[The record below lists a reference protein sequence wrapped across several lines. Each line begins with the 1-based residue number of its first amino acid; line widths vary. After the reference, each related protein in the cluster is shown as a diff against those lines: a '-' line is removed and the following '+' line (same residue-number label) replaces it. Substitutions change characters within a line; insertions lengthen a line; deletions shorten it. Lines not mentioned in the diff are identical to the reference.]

1 MTAAGRH
8 GPTLSLDDLNR
19 ALLARQ
25 HLLAPR
31 PASDPAAAGAPARA
45 GTTPAAP
52 VAAVS
57 STPAAAGPATAPAPR
72 STPTLAEVDHLVG
85 LQSQVPTTP
94 YPGLWSRLE
103 GFRTDDLADRFD
115 DRSVT
120 RIAVMRGTV
129 HLVTADDALELPG
142 VLRPLLE
149 SGVRVGSVHAKAL
162 VGTDL
167 GDVAAAAQDL
177 LAEAPLTSADLG
189 RLLGARWPDV
199 HPQHLAYTAR
209 CYLPLVQ
216 VTPRGVWGASGP
228 GTTTTWTT
236 ADAWFGRPSRSLRD
250 PDERFEAL
258 VRLVRRYLAAFG
270 PATVMDAQRWSGLTG
285 LRDVVGHLRPELT
298 TFTGPD
304 GKELLDLPGAP
315 RPGADAPAPLALV
328 AEFDNLVLG
337 HADRTRVVDDVR
349 RKAITTVN
357 GQVPG
362 TVLVDGYVAAT
373 WKVRRSGSRPAT
385 SPGAVAHLDVT
396 PLGHTFTPAH
406 RTALEERGGELL
418 RFVAPE
424 ATEHVVAVGAG

>member
-31 PASDPAAAGAPARA
+31 PAPASGAPA
-45 GTTPAAP
+45 
-52 VAAVS
+52 
-57 STPAAAGPATAPAPR
+57 GPR
-72 STPTLAEVDHLVG
+72 TPTLAEVDHLVG

-94 YPGLWSRLE
+94 YPGLWSRLD
-103 GFRTDDLADRFD
+103 GFRTDDLADRFL

-167 GDVAAAAQDL
+167 DDVAAAAQDL
-177 LAEAPLTSADLG
+177 LAEGPLTSTDLG
-189 RLLGARWPDV
+189 RLLGERWPDV

-216 VTPRGVWGASGP
+216 VTPRGVWGASGS

-236 ADAWFGRPSRSLRD
+236 ADAWTGRPSRSLRD
-250 PDERFEAL
+250 PEERFEAL

-285 LRDVVGHLRPELT
+285 LRDVVGHLRPELS
-298 TFTGPD
+298 TFTGPE
-304 GKELLDLPGAP
+304 GKEYLDLPGAP
-315 RPGADAPAPLALV
+315 RPGASAPAPLALV

-349 RKAITTVN
+349 RRAITTVN

-373 WKVRRSGSRPAT
+373 WKVRRSGPRQAT
-385 SPGAVAHLDVT
+385 TPDAAAYLDVT
-396 PLGHTFTPAH
+396 PLGHVFTPTQRA
-406 RTALEERGGELL
+406 ALEERGDELL

-424 ATEHVVAVGAG
+424 ATERVVAVGAQ

>member
-25 HLLAPR
+25 HLLAPV
-31 PASDPAAAGAPARA
+31 S
-45 GTTPAAP
+45 AAP
-52 VAAVS
+52 VV
-57 STPAAAGPATAPAPR
+57 
-72 STPTLAEVDHLVG
+72 EVDHLVG

-94 YPGLWSRLE
+94 YPGLWSRLD
-103 GFRTDDLADRFD
+103 GFRTDDLAGRFL

-162 VGTDL
+162 VGTGLD
-167 GDVAAAAQDL
+167 DVAQAARDL
-177 LAEAPLTSADLG
+177 LTEAPLTTTDLG
-189 RLLGARWPDV
+189 RLLGERWPDV
-199 HPQHLAYTAR
+199 HPQHLAYAAR
-209 CYLPLVQ
+209 CFLPLVQ
-216 VTPRGVWGASGP
+216 VTPRGVWGATGP

-236 ADAWFGRPSRSLRD
+236 ADAWFGRPSRSLHD
-250 PDERFEAL
+250 ADERFEAL
-258 VRLVRRYLAAFG
+258 ARLVRRYLAAFG
-270 PATVMDAQRWSGLTG
+270 PATVTDAQRWSGLTG
-285 LRDVVGHLRPELT
+285 LRAVVGHLRPELT

-304 GKELLDLPGAP
+304 GKELLDLPDAP

-373 WKVRRSGSRPAT
+373 WKVRRSGPRGAT
-385 SPGAVAHLDVT
+385 TPGAVVQLDVT
-396 PLGHTFTPAH
+396 PLGHTFTPGQRA
-406 RTALEERGGELL
+406 ALVERGRELL

-424 ATEHVVAVGAG
+424 AADHVVAVGVG

>member
-8 GPTLSLDDLNR
+8 GPTLSLDELNR

-25 HLLAPR
+25 HLLAPAPPAR
-31 PASDPAAAGAPARA
+31 LRAASTSPASADATSGARP
-45 GTTPAAP
+45 
-52 VAAVS
+52 
-57 STPAAAGPATAPAPR
+57 STPA
-72 STPTLAEVDHLVG
+72 LAEIDHLVG
-85 LQSQVPTTP
+85 LQSQAPTSP
-94 YPGLWSRLE
+94 YPGLWSRLD
-103 GFRTDDLADRFD
+103 GFRADDLADRLL

-142 VLRPLLE
+142 VLAALLE
-149 SGVRVGSVHAKAL
+149 SGVRTGTAHAKAL
-162 VGTDL
+162 AGTSLD
-167 GDVAAAAQDL
+167 DVAAAARDL
-177 LAEAPLTSADLG
+177 LTESPLTSGDLG
-189 RLLGARWPDV
+189 RALGERWPDV

-209 CYLPLVQ
+209 CLLPLVQ
-216 VTPRGVWGASGP
+216 VTPRGLWGASGP

-236 ADAWFGRPSRSLRD
+236 ADAWFGRASRSFLD
-250 PDERFEAL
+250 PDERAEAL

-285 LRDVVGHLRPELT
+285 LRDAVGRLRPELV

-304 GKELLDLPGAP
+304 GKEHLDLPDAP
-315 RPGADAPAPLALV
+315 RPGADAPAPLVLV

-337 HADRTRVVDDVR
+337 HADRTRVVDDAR

-373 WKVRRSGSRPAT
+373 WKVRRGPRSGTAPD
-385 SPGAVAHLDVT
+385 AVARLDVT
-396 PLGHTFTPAH
+396 PLGHTFTRAQ
-406 RTALEERGGELL
+406 RAALEARGRELL
-418 RFVAPE
+418 RFVAPD
-424 ATEHVVAVGAG
+424 ASEHAIIVTSV

>member
-8 GPTLSLDDLNR
+8 GPSITLDDLNR

-25 HLLAPR
+25 HLLSP
-31 PASDPAAAGAPARA
+31 G
-45 GTTPAAP
+45 
-52 VAAVS
+52 S
-57 STPAAAGPATAPAPR
+57 STPV
-72 STPTLAEVDHLVG
+72 AEVDHLVG
-85 LQSQVPTTP
+85 LQSQAPTSP
-94 YPGLWSRLE
+94 YPGLWSRLD
-103 GFRTDDLADRFD
+103 GFRTDDLSQRFL

-142 VLRPLLE
+142 ALRPLLE
-149 SGVRVGSVHAKAL
+149 SGVRTGSAHAKAL
-162 VGTDL
+162 AGTNLDA
-167 GDVAAAAQDL
+167 VAAAARDL
-177 LAEAPLTSADLG
+177 LTGSPLTSGDLG
-189 RLLGARWPDV
+189 RLLGERWPDV

-209 CYLPLVQ
+209 CFLPLVQ
-216 VTPRGVWGASGP
+216 VTPRGLWGANGP

-236 ADAWFGRPSRSLRD
+236 ADAWFGRPSRALLD
-250 PDERFEAL
+250 PDERAAAL

-285 LRDVVGHLRPELT
+285 LRDAVGRLRPELV

-304 GKELLDLPGAP
+304 GKEYLDLPDAP
-315 RPGADAPAPLALV
+315 RPGAGAPAPLVLV

-362 TVLVDGYVAAT
+362 TVLVDGYVVAT
-373 WKVRRSGSRPAT
+373 WKVRRVGTRPT
-385 SPGAVAHLDVT
+385 TTPDAVAQLDVS
-396 PLGHTFTPAH
+396 PLGHTFTRAQ
-406 RTALEERGGELL
+406 RAALDARGTELL

-424 ATEHVVAVGAG
+424 ASEHVVTVTAS

>member
-31 PASDPAAAGAPARA
+31 PTPAPGAPARP
-45 GTTPAAP
+45 GTTPTAP
-52 VAAVS
+52 S
-57 STPAAAGPATAPAPR
+57 AAAATGPGVASSSAPAPT

-94 YPGLWSRLE
+94 YPGLWSRID
-103 GFRTDDLADRFD
+103 GFRTDDLADRFL

-167 GDVAAAAQDL
+167 DDVAAAAQDL
-177 LAEAPLTSADLG
+177 LAEGPLTSTDLG
-189 RLLGARWPDV
+189 RLLGERWPDV

-216 VTPRGVWGASGP
+216 VTPRGVWGANGP

-236 ADAWFGRPSRSLRD
+236 ADAWTGRPSRALRD

-258 VRLVRRYLAAFG
+258 VRLVRRYLTAFG

-373 WKVRRSGSRPAT
+373 WKVRRSGPRPAAT
-385 SPGAVAHLDVT
+385 PGGAAHLDVT
-396 PLGHTFTPAH
+396 PLGHTFTPAQ
-406 RTALEERGGELL
+406 RAALEERGDELL

-424 ATEHVVAVGAG
+424 ATEHVVVVGAG